1 MDLDSSISSQ
11 IFNDQMVS
19 PFILKHFEISSEA
32 RFISVLGSL
41 LLTSLKTQQVKKHS
55 TDFFSEVFCSFVG
68 VGLFSSGFV
77 VVCCSLLLFYFFLVL
92 QSSC

>member
-19 PFILKHFEISSEA
+19 PFFLKHFEISSEA

-41 LLTSLKTQQVKKHS
+41 LLTSLKTQQVKKCS
-55 TDFFSEVFCSFVG
+55 TDFFSEVFCLFVG
-68 VGLFSSGFV
+68 VGLLSSGFV
-77 VVCCSLLLFYFFLVL
+77 VVCCFLLFSFFLVL